1 VPSDAESVDTREQIL
16 AAAVTAASVHGVSRL
31 SMTDVAR
38 TAGVSRPTLYRYFA
52 SKQDLLAAA
61 LLAETTVLV
70 SKVIEAVAPL
80 DDPREA
86 IEMGILVTLRLARE
100 HPLLDRIVR
109 TEPESLV
116 PVLVAELDPTSPSV
130 LAVVRQTVEALLTAK
145 MPGGATSSEG
155 SSEGSSESTDP
166 ASSATGL
173 APTDIR
179 RLADVL
185 TRLLISYV
193 VNAPDESP
201 ELVASSVSTILA
213 LGALTPQEHNS

>member
-1 VPSDAESVDTREQIL
+1 VPTDAEMVDTRQQIL
-16 AAAVTAASVHGVSRL
+16 TAAVSAASVHGVSRL

-38 TAGVSRPTLYRYFA
+38 VAGISRPTLYRYFA
-52 SKQDLLAAA
+52 SKEELLAAA
-61 LLAETTVLV
+61 LLAETSVLV
-70 SKVIEAVAPL
+70 AQVIEAVAPL

-86 IEMGILVTLRLARE
+86 IEMGILVTLRLARA

-116 PVLVAELDPTSPSV
+116 PILVAELDTASPSV

-145 MPGGATSSEG
+145 MPGGAPDSAPG
-155 SSEGSSESTDP
+155 SASGS
-166 ASSATGL
+166 ASGLSA
-173 APTDIR
+173 TDIR

-193 VNAPDESP
+193 VNAPDESS
-201 ELVASSVSTILA
+201 ELVAASVSTILA

>member
-1 VPSDAESVDTREQIL
+1 MPSDAESVDTREQIL